1 MAKKKAAKPQRLP
14 TKRQLSRWEQERKR
28 QRIILGVGIF
38 IIVAVLSIIGTG
50 WYLGQYQPMQQTA
63 IKVNDTEFSMKYFVE
78 MLKAHGGDQPAA
90 YTLSLADMVIK
101 NIEQHE
107 LVRQQALELGL
118 SVSDEEVIKELKK
131 AGLPDGEA
139 YRDLVENQ
147 LLVDKLL
154 EEYFDQQVPVTAEQR
169 HVMAMLLES
178 ETQANEVRAR
188 LEGGESFTELAGELS
203 LEPFSKSKQGDLGWH
218 PREILNEWLNAPMV
232 DYIFSAEVGALSQPV
247 YDEEVSKSIG
257 YWVVRVVER
266 NEEEEEAHIQ
276 LMLLG
281 SEALAQEIISRL
293 EAGEDFGTLA
303 KEFSQL
309 KGVEEN
315 EGEYE
320 IGPGM
325 TSPPVDAFV
334 FDPETEPQTLSEPIR
349 DSDVTT
355 EGGYWLIKVVAEDK
369 DRKLDKDDRDLL
381 KAKAFNEWLSSLW
394 DDPQNQVDDSYLDLE
409 KKSWALQRARRG

>member
-1 MAKKKAAKPQRLP
+1 
-14 TKRQLSRWEQERKR
+14 
-28 QRIILGVGIF
+28 
-38 IIVAVLSIIGTG
+38 
-50 WYLGQYQPMQQTA
+50 
-63 IKVNDTEFSMKYFVE
+63 MKYFVE

-107 LVRQQALELGL
+107 LVRQQALKLGL
-118 SVSDEEVIKELKK
+118 SVSEEEITEELKK
-131 AGLPDGEA
+131 AELPDNEA
-139 YRDLVENQ
+139 YRDLVESQ
-147 LLVDKLL
+147 LLADKLL
-154 EEYFDQQVPVTAEQR
+154 EEYFDQQVPVAAEQR

-178 ETQANEVRAR
+178 EAQAKEIRAR
-188 LEGGESFTELAGELS
+188 LEGGESFAELAEELS
-203 LEPFSKSKQGDLGWH
+203 LDPLSKSKQGDLGWH
-218 PREILNEWLNAPMV
+218 PREILSEWLSAPIV
-232 DYIFSAEVGALSQPV
+232 DYIFSAEVGVLSPPI
-247 YDEEVSKSIG
+247 YDEEVTKSLG

-266 NEEEEEAHIQ
+266 NEEEEARIQ

-281 SEALAQEIISRL
+281 SEALAEEIISRL

-325 TSPPVDAFV
+325 TSPLVDAFV
-334 FDPETEPQTLSEPIR
+334 FDPETEPQTLSQPLR

-369 DRKLDKDDRDLL
+369 ERKLDKDDRDLL

-409 KKSWALQRARRG
+409 KKSWALQQARRG